1 MGTMRAPQVVSV
13 AAVSVAL
20 LYAETWISIILT
32 VEVAVTV
39 ALSVQAC

>member
-1 MGTMRAPQVVSV
+1 MRAPQVVSV

-20 LYAETWISIILT
+20 LDAETWISIVLT

-39 ALSVQAC
+39 ALTVQAC